1 MIKDYF
7 EELDENNIFSML
19 CIKNDFYASKNKS
32 IEIRQVL
39 EQDLEKFSNKVLDIF
54 DRFVN
59 DTNLRDEKKE
69 KMEILKNNFR

>member
-1 MIKDYF
+1 MLKDYF

-19 CIKNDFYASKNKS
+19 CIKNDFYASRNKN

-39 EQDLEKFSNKVLDIF
+39 EQDLNNFSKKVLDIF

-59 DTNLRDEKKE
+59 DTSIRDEKKE
-69 KMEILKNNFR
+69 KMEILRQNFR